1 VDVDC
6 KELKAKV
13 ELVLPMECET
23 RSCDLTEESMKS
35 LLEATLH
42 KVPLLEL
49 LVVYNESGDFDQT
62 ALALEHL
69 RLVKPL
75 KVVFFFIFYFPFQ
88 RSSIKT
94 AQLGLCCVFACF
106 YHPHSPCENECMR
119 ENTKQLASTVLCSFA
134 CACA

>member
-75 KVVFFFIFYFPFQ
+75 KVVFFFLFFIFLFRDLQ
-88 RSSIKT
+88 
-94 AQLGLCCVFACF
+94 
-106 YHPHSPCENECMR
+106 
-119 ENTKQLASTVLCSFA
+119 
-134 CACA
+134 